1 MSSDENIA
9 PISSG
14 LKSFVGTAEA
24 LLKASPLFGVFS
36 AFGVTIPYA
45 ITFYLLWKRFLKK
58 RALAD
63 VKIDTIV
70 MDQIKLRRKIVEL
83 EKKKQEL
90 TGSMEILRLEKTTGN
105 LKFDTETQMN
115 IARSNLDSIET
126 EMESL
131 LLQYE
136 FFSHVRFLLD
146 QKKTFQSNGLWDRV
160 DRLSKVEVPQLN
172 QDLIEKNVSKVTDLR
187 QFVESMNEK
196 ERFYKYMT
204 ME

>member
-115 IARSNLDSIET
+115 IARSNRDSIET

-146 QKKTFQSNGLWDRV
+146 QKKAFQSNGLWDRV
-160 DRLSKVEVPQLN
+160 NRLSKVEVPQLN
-172 QDLIEKNVSKVTDLR
+172 QDIIEKNVSKVTDLR